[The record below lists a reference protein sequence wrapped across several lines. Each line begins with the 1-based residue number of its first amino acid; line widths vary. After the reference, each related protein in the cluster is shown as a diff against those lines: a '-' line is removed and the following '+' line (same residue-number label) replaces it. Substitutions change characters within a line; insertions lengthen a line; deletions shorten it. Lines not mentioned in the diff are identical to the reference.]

1 MQQTTRTAAFKMS
14 SVLMLLGFM
23 TAEARAAQQ
32 MMDYFTPTPIIDSL
46 STTAWGAGQ
55 VGPRDQS
62 NGLEDKA
69 LAKWV
74 YWDGGIIKGPDGTY
88 HMFAS
93 RWDQSNGHNG
103 WMCCSYAIHATSK
116 NLYGPYTD
124 LGTFYAFDGGKGH
137 NVTPFVMPNGQY
149 GVSISGVRAG
159 RVFIASSLDGP
170 WTDKGDVQVSGGL
183 CTQCNMK
190 VMYRPDG
197 QYMAIA
203 SDGRFALGPNVTGPY
218 VTQGASFY
226 SQISKLTDT
235 SKLEDP
241 SVWYS
246 GGKYHWVTNQWAEKK
261 AYHFTSTDGIKDW
274 KVDQGYAYDPT
285 SNFLRH
291 TDGTVN
297 HWAHVERPEVYIEND
312 HVLAFTFAA
321 INVDKDQDKAGDK
334 NGSKVIVVPF
344 DGVAFDLGG
353 APGTGGSGGA
363 AGTSGGGGR
372 SGTGGTSGA
381 GTGGTSSL
389 GGSSGA
395 GTGGAPSTGGGIGT
409 GNTGGTLTVGG
420 TTGTRG
426 SASGSAGNGGGT
438 ASVLGGNGGTSRSN
452 VGGQSGN
459 ALSGGLSDAGGRGG
473 SVATGGAGGAS
484 KSTAG
489 APGGTAGMITSSDNG
504 GASGSGGSSLSQA
517 NTAGAEN
524 TNDGCSCVLGG
535 SGRSPRSS
543 TGSLA
548 VLLLGVLALSRF
560 KSGVRRS
567 WRPRRSGTG
576 RGRIRMGPRDERLR
590 I

>member
-1 MQQTTRTAAFKMS
+1 MRQVASTA
-14 SVLMLLGFM
+14 VLKLCVVLTLFGLT
-23 TAEARAAQQ
+23 TAEARAASQ
-32 MMDYFTPTPIIDSL
+32 MMDYFMPTPIIDSL
-46 STTAWGAGQ
+46 STTAWGATQ

-62 NGLEDKA
+62 NGLEDKT

-124 LGTFYAFDGGKGH
+124 LGTFYTFDGGKGH

-159 RVFIASSLDGP
+159 RVFTASSLDGP

-190 VMYRPDG
+190 IMSRPDG

-218 VTQGASFY
+218 VTQGGSFY
-226 SQISKLTDT
+226 SQISNLTDT

-246 GGKYHWVTNQWAEKK
+246 GGKYHWITNQWATRK

-285 SNFLRH
+285 SNYVRY

-297 HWAHVERPEVYIEND
+297 HWAHVERPEVYIED
-312 HVLAFTFAA
+312 GHVVAFSFAA

-344 DGVAFDLGG
+344 DGVAFDLGSAPG
-353 APGTGGSGGA
+353 AGGSGGGAGTSGSGGRSGNGGTTGSSTGGTGLGGISGSATGGAQSTGGRGGRGGAGGTSAPGGTSGTGGS
-363 AGTSGGGGR
+363 AGTSGLAGLGG
-372 SGTGGTSGA
+372 GGTSG
-381 GTGGTSSL
+381 L
-389 GGSSGA
+389 GGSGGTPRSGA
-395 GTGGAPSTGGGIGT
+395 GGQGGSILTGGRSDGG
-409 GNTGGTLTVGG
+409 
-420 TTGTRG
+420 
-426 SASGSAGNGGGT
+426 SGGGT
-438 ASVLGGNGGTSRSN
+438 VT
-452 VGGQSGN
+452 
-459 ALSGGLSDAGGRGG
+459 
-473 SVATGGAGGAS
+473 TGGAGGAS
-484 KSTAG
+484 
-489 APGGTAGMITSSDNG
+489 SSAVPSG
-504 GASGSGGSSLSQA
+504 GATTVAGSAGGSSGGSHSQGG
-517 NTAGAEN
+517 AGGESGK
-524 TNDGCSCVLGG
+524 TDGCSCALGG
-535 SGRSPRSS
+535 PGSSVSP
-543 TGSLA
+543 LA
-548 VLLLGVLALSRF
+548 LFLLGLLAFARRRF
-560 KSGVRRS
+560 RRS
-567 WRPRRSGTG
+567 
-576 RGRIRMGPRDERLR
+576 
-590 I
+590 